1 MDCGRECVRSGGDG
15 RFLSRSPL
23 CRRCSCRSL
32 SRPVRW
38 RQSRAGLNSRFASQ
52 QRDVGLD
59 LVTSVAGP
67 SCQRHMLTLPVG
79 VDGGATGPDV
89 VRMRR
94 SIRIANPLVPAAERS
109 CGPAFAIT
117 EFATDSPL
125 EGDGFEPLVPQREGM
140 GLFETTLIGLWSLY
154 LRGKQLTSP
163 EGPGVCIRFAPAES
177 PCLTQTRP
185 LQVENR
191 GFRAGVRAN
200 QATMRE
206 RKTRSSAVTT
216 SAAPRATD
224 VKSCICGRVNPKRHR
239 TSSVTAMPEHC
250 RWPGTIP
257 PSGSAHGP
265 RHRPPW
271 WPRRRLGRCR
281 RPLPG
286 ECRTAGGIRTD
297 GLFRKEGAPESSS
310 GRRSLLSRGDR
321 GFESRFLQRRV
332 GRNCSTAR

>member
-15 RFLSRSPL
+15 RFLSRSPS

-191 GFRAGVRAN
+191 GFRAGVRRSVGGAVGGDA
-200 QATMRE
+200 QGGAISHQRTAISLLAPIPVPPCCRHGLGCLGTCRFRLGIE
-206 RKTRSSAVTT
+206 R
-216 SAAPRATD
+216 
-224 VKSCICGRVNPKRHR
+224 G
-239 TSSVTAMPEHC
+239 
-250 RWPGTIP
+250 
-257 PSGSAHGP
+257 SGSRKAEHGP
-265 RHRPPW
+265 LLMPGGKRW
-271 WPRRRLGRCR
+271 RR
-281 RPLPG
+281 
-286 ECRTAGGIRTD
+286 
-297 GLFRKEGAPESSS
+297 
-310 GRRSLLSRGDR
+310 
-321 GFESRFLQRRV
+321 
-332 GRNCSTAR
+332 

>member
-1 MDCGRECVRSGGDG
+1 
-15 RFLSRSPL
+15 
-23 CRRCSCRSL
+23 
-32 SRPVRW
+32 
-38 RQSRAGLNSRFASQ
+38 
-52 QRDVGLD
+52 
-59 LVTSVAGP
+59 
-67 SCQRHMLTLPVG
+67 
-79 VDGGATGPDV
+79 
-89 VRMRR
+89 
-94 SIRIANPLVPAAERS
+94 
-109 CGPAFAIT
+109 
-117 EFATDSPL
+117 
-125 EGDGFEPLVPQREGM
+125 M

-281 RPLPG
+281 RPLTACRDQATGGPC
-286 ECRTAGGIRTD
+286 CRTDRQRFAHSPCPATSTEPARCTFHYRCLRLKSLHSRPLD
-297 GLFRKEGAPESSS
+297 DPRSPSPVPFDPHSS
-310 GRRSLLSRGDR
+310 RRRAT
-321 GFESRFLQRRV
+321 V
-332 GRNCSTAR
+332 

>member
-1 MDCGRECVRSGGDG
+1 
-15 RFLSRSPL
+15 
-23 CRRCSCRSL
+23 
-32 SRPVRW
+32 
-38 RQSRAGLNSRFASQ
+38 
-52 QRDVGLD
+52 
-59 LVTSVAGP
+59 
-67 SCQRHMLTLPVG
+67 
-79 VDGGATGPDV
+79 
-89 VRMRR
+89 
-94 SIRIANPLVPAAERS
+94 
-109 CGPAFAIT
+109 
-117 EFATDSPL
+117 
-125 EGDGFEPLVPQREGM
+125 M

-321 GFESRFLQRRV
+321 GFESRFLRRRV